1 MGCWAWDLV
10 YGVGAGNLLGGFDE
24 AKQQRMQEI
33 IQQVLGEFSKQFPLK
48 YKVR

>member
-1 MGCWAWDLV
+1 VQRDRLCDT
-10 YGVGAGNLLGGFDE
+10 GNLLGGFDE

-48 YKVR
+48 YKVRR